1 MRRVARI
8 LWRVARTA
16 VDGWGRHR
24 VPRLGAALAFY
35 TVLSLAPLVVVAVG
49 VASLVFARQQIQG
62 ELIAQ
67 LRSLVGPSGAELAQ
81 TLFDNAYGAYRPS
94 SGMIAS
100 AVGLG
105 ALLLGASAVVA
116 QLKSAL
122 NTIWGAAGAGGG
134 LRNAL
139 LNRILSFALVLG
151 LGFLLLASLLFNA
164 AVTAFNRYFSHT
176 LGVPAE
182 LLSAVNGTASFALTA
197 LLVGVLYRYLPDT
210 EVRWRDVAYGALL
223 SALLFTAGKWL
234 LGRYLGH
241 SAIASAYGAAGS
253 LIIVLLWIYYSAQ
266 IFFVGAEVAR
276 AAAMERDTGR
286 SAPPSPSRTTG
297 PDGH

>member
-16 VDGWGRHR
+16 VDGWRRHR

-67 LRSLVGPSGAELAQ
+67 LRSLVGPSGAKLAQ

-94 SGMIAS
+94 SGMLAS

-105 ALLLGASAVVA
+105 ALLFGASAVVA

-122 NTIWGAAGAGGG
+122 NTIWGAAGGGG
-134 LRNAL
+134 LRKAF

-164 AVTAFNRYFSHT
+164 AVTAFNRYFSHAF
-176 LGVPAE
+176 GVPAG
-182 LLSAVNGTASFALTA
+182 LLSAVNGAASFVLTA
-197 LLVGVLYRYLPDT
+197 LLIGVLYRYLPDIA
-210 EVRWRDVAYGALL
+210 VRWRDVSYGALL
-223 SALLFTAGKWL
+223 SALLFTVGKWL

-266 IFFVGAEVAR
+266 IFFLGAEVAR
-276 AAAMERDTGR
+276 ATAQEREANR
-286 SAPPSPSRTTG
+286 SPRASPP
-297 PDGH
+297 